1 MNLHQLIVDP
11 QKDRKGN
18 LKDHQSEEDL
28 ILVMS
33 ERKVT
38 TEDLEVEAE
47 IDMNKE
53 LNIMIL
59 IL

>member
-11 QKDRKGN
+11 QKDRKGS